1 MLPLH
6 FWEEERLY
14 LLLGHFH
21 GQLARALA
29 TNGCSLAMQRVPLAF
44 LEIESVSEAE
54 SDSSEEAGTFLEC
67 FSTTF
72 CGALN

>member
-1 MLPLH
+1 MDSC
-6 FWEEERLY
+6 ET
-14 LLLGHFH
+14 
-21 GQLARALA
+21 LA
-29 TNGCSLAMQRVPLAF
+29 TSGCSLAMQRVPLAF